1 MMKTH
6 SDFVHLHNHT
16 EYSLLDGAN
25 RIEPLLQKA
34 KRFGMPALAITDH
47 GNLFGAITFYEK
59 AMALGIKPIIGC
71 ETYIAP
77 QSRFEK
83 KSAGGVKEACYHLPL
98 LARNHEGYA
107 NLMALSSLGYL
118 QGFYYRPRIDKEL
131 LAKHGAGLIGLSG
144 CLAGEVPQMVL
155 RGDEGGAKKAA
166 GEYAEIFGKFHYYL
180 ELQSHGIEDQLKVNK
195 VLVKMAKELNLPL
208 VCTND
213 CHYLERDDAKWHDIL
228 LCLQTGK
235 TLANPDRMKYPTD
248 EFYFKSP
255 EEMKLLFKDHLEAV
269 KSTITI
275 AEACNLEIQFET
287 LHLPK
292 FPLPKGYDTLDDYL
306 AAQCREG
313 LKKRYEN
320 ITPELKQRLEYE
332 LEIIKKLNFSG
343 YFLIVWDF
351 ISMSKSHGIDVGPGR
366 GSAVGSL
373 VSYTLGITNIDPIRY
388 GLFFERFL
396 NPERVSMPDIDI
408 DFRDDR
414 RAEVVKYMTE
424 KYGKENVAQIITF
437 GSIKAKAAIR
447 DVGRVMGFSYGD
459 GDRIAK
465 MIPNELDMTLE
476 KALDSSPEL
485 RGLVESDPK
494 VKELFEAASKVEGMA
509 RHASTH
515 AAGVVIAAE
524 GLVKHTPVYKD
535 ANGETVITQYDM
547 RSLER
552 VGLLKLDILGLKTLT
567 AIQET
572 LGRVKRRKGIDV
584 DIDRLP
590 DNDPK
595 TYEMLCKGQAI
606 GLFQLES
613 GGMRDLLKRLKPQ
626 SIFDVMALIALYRPG
641 PMQMIDEFVKR
652 KHGLIPIKYEHPILE
667 ETLKE
672 TYGTIVYQEQV
683 MQVAVKMAGFTMGQA
698 DLLRRAMAK
707 KKAEVMEKQRE
718 VFAKGAAKNKIPQ
731 ATAEKIFDLLAKFA
745 EYGFNKSHSAA
756 YAHIAYQTAYLK
768 AHFPTEYMAA
778 LLTSEIGGHVD
789 KIVMYVAEAGR
800 MGIKVLPPDINESDR
815 DFTEVDE
822 SVDSPRA
829 EPVVP
834 LRSTFAEAS
843 ADTRRSAFLPGHSP
857 ELPARRRVIRFG
869 LAAVKNVGEG
879 AIESIVEMRRQK
891 GPFKS
896 LEDFCLRVDARALNR
911 KVLESLIKCGA
922 CDSFKL
928 HRSQLITMIG
938 ACLENAQAMNRDRA
952 NGQTSLF
959 GSGETA
965 SLLAS
970 VEIPDLDEY
979 PENSLLQ
986 FEKEL
991 LGLYVS
997 GHPLSSL
1004 ATELKIFATSDI
1016 QGLMEK
1022 QDGDRV
1028 IVGGLVGGLQ
1038 LKTTKRGDR
1047 MGIARIEDLTGAT
1060 EVVIFP
1066 RVFDQ
1071 YVEMLRKESI
1081 FLVEGRVDLSR
1092 DQPKILADR
1101 FIPLEQAAEVLS
1113 TEVHVKVAAT
1123 GQEEPVLDL
1132 LKKAFEQFPGSSP
1145 TYVHFQK
1152 SPEEEVGVIETPHR
1166 VKASKAF
1173 MDTVH
1178 EVAGEDS
1185 VWLQVVRSR
1194 SS

>member
-1 MMKTH
+1 MKTH
-6 SDFVHLHNHT
+6 SDFVHLHTHT

-34 KRFGMPALAITDH
+34 KRFGMPALAMTDH

-59 AMALGIKPIIGC
+59 AIALGIKPIIGC

-83 KSAGGVKEACYHLPL
+83 KGAAGVKEACYHLPL

-107 NLMALSSLGYL
+107 NLMALSSIGYL
-118 QGFYYRPRIDKEL
+118 QGFYYRPRIDREV
-131 LAKHGAGLIGLSG
+131 LAKHGKGLIGLSG
-144 CLAGEVPQMVL
+144 CLASEVPQMIMK
-155 RGDEGGAKKAA
+155 GDEAGARKAA
-166 GEYAEIFGKFHYYL
+166 GEYAEIFGKNHFYL

-213 CHYLERDDAKWHDIL
+213 CHYLEREDAKWHDIL

-235 TLANPDRMKYPTD
+235 TLANPDRMKYATD

-255 EEMKLLFKDHLEAV
+255 EEMKLLFKDHLDAV

-292 FPLPKGYDTLDDYL
+292 FPLPKEHDTLDSYL
-306 AAQCREG
+306 AVKCREG
-313 LKKRYEN
+313 LKSRYEK
-320 ITPELKQRLEYE
+320 ITPELKQRLDYE

-366 GSAVGSL
+366 GSAVGSI

-424 KYGKENVAQIITF
+424 KYGKENVAQIITY
-437 GSIKAKAAIR
+437 GTIKAKAAIR
-447 DVGRVMGFSYGD
+447 DVGRVLGFSYGD

-465 MIPNELDMTLE
+465 MIPNELEMTLG

-515 AAGVVIAAE
+515 AAGVVIAE
-524 GLVKHTPVYKD
+524 DGLVKHTPVYKD
-535 ANGETVITQYDM
+535 ANGESVITQYDM

-572 LGRVKRRKGIDV
+572 LVRVKRRKGIDV

-595 TYEMLCKGQAI
+595 TYEMLCKGQSI

-667 ETLKE
+667 ESLKE

-731 ATAEKIFDLLAKFA
+731 ATAEKVFDLLAKFA

-800 MGIKVLPPDINESDR
+800 MGIKVLPPDVNESDR

-822 SVDSPRA
+822 
-829 EPVVP
+829 
-834 LRSTFAEAS
+834 
-843 ADTRRSAFLPGHSP
+843 G
-857 ELPARRRVIRFG
+857 VIRFG

-896 LEDFCLRVDARALNR
+896 LQDFCTRVDARALNR

-922 CDSFKL
+922 CDSYKV
-928 HRSQLITMIG
+928 HRSQLIAIIE
-938 ACLENAQAMNRDRA
+938 ACLEYAQAMNRDRN
-952 NGQTSLF
+952 NGQTSIF
-959 GSGETA
+959 GTGITA
-965 SLLAS
+965 SLLAP
-970 VEIPDLDEY
+970 VELPDLDEY
-979 PENSLLQ
+979 PENSMLQ

-1004 ATELKIFATSDI
+1004 ANELKIFATADI
-1016 QGLMEK
+1016 QGLVEK
-1022 QDGDRV
+1022 ADGDRV
-1028 IVGGLVGGLQ
+1028 MVGGLVGGLQ

-1047 MGIARIEDLTGAT
+1047 MGIARLEDLTGAT

-1071 YVEMLRKESI
+1071 YVEILRKEAI

-1101 FIPLEQAAEVLS
+1101 FIPLEQAAEVLA
-1113 TEVHVKVAAT
+1113 TEVHVKVPAT
-1123 GQEEPVLDL
+1123 GLEESVLDL
-1132 LKKAFEQFPGSSP
+1132 LKKAFERFPGSSP

-1185 VWLQVVRSR
+1185 VWLQVVRQR
-1194 SS
+1194 SMGA